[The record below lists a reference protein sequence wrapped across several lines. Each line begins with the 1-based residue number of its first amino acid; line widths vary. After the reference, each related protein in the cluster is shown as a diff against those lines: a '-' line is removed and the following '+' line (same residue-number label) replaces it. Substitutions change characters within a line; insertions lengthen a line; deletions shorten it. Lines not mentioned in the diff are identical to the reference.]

1 VLGFFSSFSQSMKA
15 IVYEAPRQFKY
26 KDVPEPEIESDDV
39 LVRIDACGLCGTDLH
54 IHEGEFAPSFPLIPG
69 HEFTGEIVALGA
81 EVKDLQ
87 EKQRVVGNSNESC
100 GKCFYCM
107 RGDFLLCLNLRAYG
121 VTQDGGF
128 AQYLRIKADRIFPI
142 SNLSYRE
149 AVMVEP
155 TSCAIHGMEVLAMK
169 PGSDVLLFGAGP
181 TGQVLAQLLKLNG
194 AGRLVVAAPAGPKL
208 DLIERLAADEVVV
221 IDRKNPD
228 QHRARLREL
237 SPTGFDYIIEATG
250 SASVCEDALQFARR
264 GATLL
269 VYGVYPDKD
278 TVRFNP
284 FDVFRRE
291 ITIKGSFAQIDAF
304 PRALAYLE
312 SGKIKV
318 NEIVTDEFAL
328 EDFGKVLEHAWA
340 RKGIKIAVI
349 PPP

>member
-1 VLGFFSSFSQSMKA
+1 MKA
-15 IVYEAPRQFKY
+15 IVYDAPRQFKY
-26 KDVPEPEIESDDV
+26 KEVPEPEIQSDDV

-54 IHEGEFAPSFPLIPG
+54 IHEGEFAPNFPLIPG
-69 HEFTGEIVALGA
+69 HEFTGEIVALGGS
-81 EVKDLQ
+81 VKGLSQ
-87 EKQRVVGNSNESC
+87 KQRVVGNSNESC

-142 SNLSYRE
+142 GNLTSRE

-155 TSCAIHGMEVLAMK
+155 SACAVHGMEVLAMK

-194 AGRLVVAAPAGPKL
+194 AGRLVVAAPPGAKLELAG
-208 DLIERLAADEVVV
+208 RLAADDIVPM
-221 IDRKNPD
+221 DRKNPD
-228 QHRARLREL
+228 KHRNRLREL
-237 SPTGFDYIIEATG
+237 NPTGFDYIVEATG
-250 SASVCEDALQFARR
+250 SAFVCEDALQFVRR
-264 GATLL
+264 GGTLL
-269 VYGVYPDKD
+269 VYGVYPESE

-284 FDVFRRE
+284 FDLFRRE

-328 EDFGKVLEHAWA
+328 EDWPKVLEHAWA

-349 PPP
+349 PPS

>member
-1 VLGFFSSFSQSMKA
+1 MKA
-15 IVYEAPRQFKY
+15 IVYDAPRQFKY
-26 KDVPEPEIESDDV
+26 KDVPEPEIQSDDV

-54 IHEGEFAPSFPLIPG
+54 IHEGEFAPNFPLIPG
-69 HEFTGEIVALGA
+69 HEFTGEIVALGGS
-81 EVKDLQ
+81 VKGLRQ
-87 EKQRVVGNSNESC
+87 KQRVVGNSNESC

-128 AQYLRIKADRIFPI
+128 AQFLRIKADRIFPI
-142 SNLSYRE
+142 GNLTSRE

-155 TSCAIHGMEVLAMK
+155 SACAVHGMEVLAMK

-194 AGRLVVAAPAGPKL
+194 AGRLVVAAPPGPKL
-208 DLIERLAADEVVV
+208 ELAGRLAADEIVP

-228 QHRARLREL
+228 RHRNRLREL
-237 SPTGFDYIIEATG
+237 NPTGFDYIVEATG
-250 SASVCEDALQFARR
+250 SAFVCEDALQFVRR
-264 GATLL
+264 GGTLL
-269 VYGVYPDKD
+269 VYGVYPETE

-284 FDVFRRE
+284 FDLFRRE

-328 EDFGKVLEHAWA
+328 EDWPKVLEHAWA

-349 PPP
+349 PPA

>member
-1 VLGFFSSFSQSMKA
+1 MKA
-15 IVYEAPRQFKY
+15 IVYDAPRQFQY
-26 KDVPEPEIESDDV
+26 KEVPEPKIESDDV

-54 IHEGEFAPSFPLIPG
+54 IHEGEFAPNFPLIPG
-69 HEFTGEIVALGA
+69 HEFTGKIVALGA
-81 EVKDLQ
+81 AVKDLKQ
-87 EKQRVVGNSNESC
+87 QQRVVGNSNESC
-100 GKCFYCM
+100 GKCFYCL

-121 VTQDGGF
+121 VTQNGGF

-142 SNLSYRE
+142 GNLSPRE

-155 TSCAIHGMEVLAMK
+155 SACAVHGMEVLAMK

-194 AGRLVVAAPAGPKL
+194 AGRLVVAAPAGQKL
-208 DLIERLAADEVVV
+208 DLVGRLAADEIVA

-228 QHRARLREL
+228 KHHQRLREL
-237 SPTGFDYIIEATG
+237 NPTGFDYIVEATG
-250 SASVCEDALQFARR
+250 STSVCEDALQFVRR
-264 GATLL
+264 GGTLL
-269 VYGVYPDKD
+269 VYGVYPEKE

-284 FDVFRRE
+284 FDLFRRE

-328 EDFGKVLEHAWA
+328 EDWPKILEHAWS

-349 PPP
+349 PPA

>member
-1 VLGFFSSFSQSMKA
+1 MKA
-15 IVYEAPRQFKY
+15 IVYDAPRQFKY
-26 KDVPEPEIESDDV
+26 KEVPEPEIQSDDV

-54 IHEGEFAPSFPLIPG
+54 IHEGEFAPNFPLIPG
-69 HEFTGEIVALGA
+69 HEFTGEIVALGGS
-81 EVKDLQ
+81 VKGLSQ
-87 EKQRVVGNSNESC
+87 KQRVVGNSNESC

-142 SNLSYRE
+142 GNLTSRE

-155 TSCAIHGMEVLAMK
+155 SACAVHGMEVLAMK

-194 AGRLVVAAPAGPKL
+194 AGRLVVAAPPGPKL
-208 DLIERLAADEVVV
+208 ELAGRLAADEIVPM
-221 IDRKNPD
+221 DRKNPD
-228 QHRARLREL
+228 KHRNRLREL
-237 SPTGFDYIIEATG
+237 NPTGFDYIVEATG
-250 SASVCEDALQFARR
+250 SAFVCEDALHFVRR
-264 GATLL
+264 GGTLL
-269 VYGVYPDKD
+269 VYGVYPESE

-284 FDVFRRE
+284 FDLFRRE

-328 EDFGKVLEHAWA
+328 EDWAKVLEHAWA

-349 PPP
+349 PPS

>member
-1 VLGFFSSFSQSMKA
+1 
-15 IVYEAPRQFKY
+15 
-26 KDVPEPEIESDDV
+26 
-39 LVRIDACGLCGTDLH
+39 
-54 IHEGEFAPSFPLIPG
+54 
-69 HEFTGEIVALGA
+69 
-81 EVKDLQ
+81 
-87 EKQRVVGNSNESC
+87 
-100 GKCFYCM
+100 M

-142 SNLSYRE
+142 GNLTSRE

-155 TSCAIHGMEVLAMK
+155 SACAVHGMEVLAMK

-194 AGRLVVAAPAGPKL
+194 AGRLVVAAPPGPKL
-208 DLIERLAADEVVV
+208 ELAGRLAADEIVP

-228 QHRARLREL
+228 RHRNRLREL
-237 SPTGFDYIIEATG
+237 NPTGFDYIVEATG
-250 SASVCEDALQFARR
+250 SAFVCEDALQFVRR
-264 GATLL
+264 GGTLL
-269 VYGVYPDKD
+269 VYGVYPETE

-284 FDVFRRE
+284 FDLFRRE

-328 EDFGKVLEHAWA
+328 EDWPKVLEHAWA

-349 PPP
+349 PPS

>member
-1 VLGFFSSFSQSMKA
+1 MKA
-15 IVYEAPRQFKY
+15 IVYDAPRQFKY
-26 KDVPEPEIESDDV
+26 KEVPEPEIQSDDV

-54 IHEGEFAPSFPLIPG
+54 IHEGEFAPNFPLIPG
-69 HEFTGEIVALGA
+69 HEFTGEIVALGGS
-81 EVKDLQ
+81 VKGLSQ
-87 EKQRVVGNSNESC
+87 KQRVVGNSNESC

-107 RGDFLLCLNLRAYG
+107 RGDFLLCLNLQAYG

-142 SNLSYRE
+142 GNLTSRE

-155 TSCAIHGMEVLAMK
+155 SACAVHGMEVLAMK

-194 AGRLVVAAPAGPKL
+194 AGRLVVAAPPGPKL
-208 DLIERLAADEVVV
+208 DLAGRLAADEIVPM
-221 IDRKNPD
+221 DRKNPD
-228 QHRARLREL
+228 KHRNRLREL
-237 SPTGFDYIIEATG
+237 NPTGFDYIVEATG
-250 SASVCEDALQFARR
+250 SAFVCEDALQFVRR
-264 GATLL
+264 GGTLL
-269 VYGVYPDKD
+269 VYGVYPESE

-284 FDVFRRE
+284 FDLFRRE

-328 EDFGKVLEHAWA
+328 EDWAKVLEHAWA

-349 PPP
+349 PPS

>member
-1 VLGFFSSFSQSMKA
+1 MKA
-15 IVYEAPRQFKY
+15 IVYDAPRQFKY
-26 KDVPEPEIESDDV
+26 KDVPEPKIESDDV

-54 IHEGEFAPSFPLIPG
+54 IHEGEFAPRFPLIPG
-69 HEFTGEIVALGA
+69 HEFTGELVALGSD
-81 EVKDLQ
+81 VKDLQ
-87 EKQRVVGNSNESC
+87 EGQRVVGNSNESC
-100 GKCFYCM
+100 GKCFYCL

-128 AQYLRIKADRIFPI
+128 AQYLRIKADRIFGI
-142 SNLSYRE
+142 GNLSPRE

-155 TSCAIHGMEVLAMK
+155 TSCAVHGMEVLAMK

-194 AGRLVVAAPAGPKL
+194 AGRLVVAAPPGPKL
-208 DLIERLAADEVVV
+208 ELAGRLAADEIVE

-228 QHRARLREL
+228 KHRNRLREL
-237 SPTGFDYIIEATG
+237 NPTGFDYIVEATG
-250 SASVCEDALQFARR
+250 SAAVCEDALQFVRR
-264 GATLL
+264 GGTLL
-269 VYGVYPDKD
+269 VYGVYPEKD
-278 TVRFNP
+278 MVRFNP
-284 FDVFRRE
+284 FDLFRRE

-318 NEIVTDEFAL
+318 NEIVTDEYAL
-328 EDFGKVLEHAWA
+328 EDWPKVLEQAWA

-349 PPP
+349 PPA

>member
-1 VLGFFSSFSQSMKA
+1 MKA
-15 IVYEAPRQFKY
+15 IVYDAPRRFQY
-26 KDVPEPEIESDDV
+26 KDVPEPQIEADDI
-39 LVRIDACGLCGTDLH
+39 LVRINACGVCGTDLH
-54 IHEGEFAPSFPLIPG
+54 IHEGEFGPRFPLIPG
-69 HEFTGEIVALGA
+69 HEFTGEIVALGSD
-81 EVKDLQ
+81 VKDLK
-87 EKQRVVGNSNESC
+87 EGQRVVGNSNEAC

-107 RGDFLLCLNLRAYG
+107 RGNFLLCLNLRSYG

-142 SNLSYRE
+142 GHLSPRE

-155 TSCAIHGMEVLAMK
+155 SACALHGMEVLSMK

-194 AGRLVVAAPAGPKL
+194 AGRLVVAAPPGPKL
-208 DLIERLAADEVVV
+208 DLISRLAADEIVA
-221 IDRKNPD
+221 IDRQDPKK
-228 QHRARLREL
+228 HRSRLHEL
-237 SPTGFDYIIEATG
+237 SQTGFDYIVEATG

-264 GATLL
+264 GGTLL
-269 VYGVYPDKD
+269 VYGVYPETDS
-278 TVRFNP
+278 VRFNP
-284 FDVFRRE
+284 FDLFRRE

-318 NEIVTDEFAL
+318 NEIVSDEFELKDWGRA
-328 EDFGKVLEHAWA
+328 LEHAWS

-349 PPP
+349 PPS

>member
-1 VLGFFSSFSQSMKA
+1 MKA
-15 IVYEAPRQFKY
+15 IVYDAPRQFKY
-26 KDVPEPEIESDDV
+26 KEVPEPEIQSDDV

-54 IHEGEFAPSFPLIPG
+54 IHEGEFAPNFPLIPG
-69 HEFTGEIVALGA
+69 HEFTGEIVALGGS
-81 EVKDLQ
+81 VKGLRQ
-87 EKQRVVGNSNESC
+87 KQRVVGNSNESC

-128 AQYLRIKADRIFPI
+128 AQFLRIKADRIFPI
-142 SNLSYRE
+142 GNLTSRE

-155 TSCAIHGMEVLAMK
+155 SACAVHGMEVLAMK

-194 AGRLVVAAPAGPKL
+194 AGRLVVAAPPGPKL
-208 DLIERLAADEVVV
+208 ELAGRLAADEIVP

-228 QHRARLREL
+228 RHRNRLREL
-237 SPTGFDYIIEATG
+237 NPTGFDYIVEATG
-250 SASVCEDALQFARR
+250 SAFVCEDALQFVRR
-264 GATLL
+264 GGTLL
-269 VYGVYPDKD
+269 VYGVYPETE

-284 FDVFRRE
+284 FDLFRRE

-328 EDFGKVLEHAWA
+328 EDWPKVLEHAWA

-349 PPP
+349 PPA

>member
-1 VLGFFSSFSQSMKA
+1 MKA
-15 IVYEAPRQFKY
+15 IVYDAPRQFKY
-26 KDVPEPEIESDDV
+26 KEVPEPEIQSDDV

-54 IHEGEFAPSFPLIPG
+54 IHEGEFAPNFPLIPG
-69 HEFTGEIVALGA
+69 HEFTGEIVALGGS
-81 EVKDLQ
+81 VKGLSQ
-87 EKQRVVGNSNESC
+87 KQRVVGNSNESC

-107 RGDFLLCLNLRAYG
+107 RGDFLLCLNLQAYG

-142 SNLSYRE
+142 GNLTSRE

-155 TSCAIHGMEVLAMK
+155 SACAVHGMEVLAMK

-194 AGRLVVAAPAGPKL
+194 AGRLVVAAPPGPKL
-208 DLIERLAADEVVV
+208 ELAGRLAADEIVPM
-221 IDRKNPD
+221 DRKNPD
-228 QHRARLREL
+228 KHRNRLREL
-237 SPTGFDYIIEATG
+237 NPTGFDYIVEATG
-250 SASVCEDALQFARR
+250 SAFVCEDALQFVRR
-264 GATLL
+264 GGTLL
-269 VYGVYPDKD
+269 VYGVYPETE

-284 FDVFRRE
+284 FDLFRRE

-328 EDFGKVLEHAWA
+328 EDWPKVLEHAWA

-349 PPP
+349 PPA

>member
-1 VLGFFSSFSQSMKA
+1 MKA
-15 IVYEAPRQFKY
+15 IVYDAPRQFKY
-26 KDVPEPEIESDDV
+26 KEVPEPEIQSDDV

-54 IHEGEFAPSFPLIPG
+54 IHEGEFAPNFPLIPG
-69 HEFTGEIVALGA
+69 HEFTGEIVALGGS
-81 EVKDLQ
+81 VKGLSQ
-87 EKQRVVGNSNESC
+87 KQRVVGNSNESC

-142 SNLSYRE
+142 GNLTSRE

-155 TSCAIHGMEVLAMK
+155 SACAVHGMEVLAMK

-194 AGRLVVAAPAGPKL
+194 AGRLGVAAPPGPKL
-208 DLIERLAADEVVV
+208 ELAGRLAADEIVPM
-221 IDRKNPD
+221 DRKNPD
-228 QHRARLREL
+228 KHRNRLREL
-237 SPTGFDYIIEATG
+237 NPTGFDYIVEATG
-250 SASVCEDALQFARR
+250 SAFVCEDALQFVRR
-264 GATLL
+264 GGTLL
-269 VYGVYPDKD
+269 VYGVYPESE

-284 FDVFRRE
+284 FDLFRRE

-328 EDFGKVLEHAWA
+328 EDWAKVLEHAWA

-349 PPP
+349 PPS

>member
-1 VLGFFSSFSQSMKA
+1 MKA
-15 IVYEAPRQFKY
+15 IVYDAPRQFKY
-26 KDVPEPEIESDDV
+26 KEVPEPEIQSDDV

-54 IHEGEFAPSFPLIPG
+54 IHEGEFAPNFPLIPG
-69 HEFTGEIVALGA
+69 HEFTGEIVALGGS
-81 EVKDLQ
+81 VKGLSQ
-87 EKQRVVGNSNESC
+87 KQRVVGNSNESC

-107 RGDFLLCLNLRAYG
+107 RGDFLLCLNLQAYG

-142 SNLSYRE
+142 GNLTSRE

-155 TSCAIHGMEVLAMK
+155 SACAVHGMEVLAMK

-194 AGRLVVAAPAGPKL
+194 AGRLVVAAPPGPKL
-208 DLIERLAADEVVV
+208 ELAGRLAADEIVPM
-221 IDRKNPD
+221 DRKNPD
-228 QHRARLREL
+228 KHRNRLREL
-237 SPTGFDYIIEATG
+237 NPTGFDYIVEATG
-250 SASVCEDALQFARR
+250 SAFVCEDALQFVRR
-264 GATLL
+264 GGTLL
-269 VYGVYPDKD
+269 VYGVYPESE

-284 FDVFRRE
+284 FDLFRRE

-318 NEIVTDEFAL
+318 KEIVTDEFAL
-328 EDFGKVLEHAWA
+328 EDWAKVLEHAWA

-349 PPP
+349 PPS

>member
-1 VLGFFSSFSQSMKA
+1 
-15 IVYEAPRQFKY
+15 
-26 KDVPEPEIESDDV
+26 
-39 LVRIDACGLCGTDLH
+39 
-54 IHEGEFAPSFPLIPG
+54 
-69 HEFTGEIVALGA
+69 
-81 EVKDLQ
+81 
-87 EKQRVVGNSNESC
+87 
-100 GKCFYCM
+100 
-107 RGDFLLCLNLRAYG
+107 

-221 IDRKNPD
+221 INRKNPD

-349 PPP
+349 PPS

>member
-1 VLGFFSSFSQSMKA
+1 MKA

-81 EVKDLQ
+81 EVKDLR

-142 SNLSYRE
+142 SNLTYRE

-318 NEIVTDEFAL
+318 KEIVTDEFAL

-349 PPP
+349 PPS

>member
-1 VLGFFSSFSQSMKA
+1 MKA
-15 IVYEAPRQFKY
+15 IVYDAPRQFKY
-26 KDVPEPEIESDDV
+26 KEVPEPKIESDDV

-54 IHEGEFAPSFPLIPG
+54 IHEGEFAPNFPLIPG
-69 HEFTGEIVALGA
+69 HEFTGEIVDLGKA
-81 EVKDLQ
+81 VKDL
-87 EKQRVVGNSNESC
+87 KLRQRVVGNSNESC

-107 RGDFLLCLNLRAYG
+107 RGDFLLCLNLQAYG

-142 SNLSYRE
+142 GNLSPRE

-155 TSCAIHGMEVLAMK
+155 SACAVHGMEVLAMK

-208 DLIERLAADEVVV
+208 ELAGRLAADEIVA

-228 QHRARLREL
+228 KHRNRLREL
-237 SPTGFDYIIEATG
+237 NPTGFDYIVEATG
-250 SASVCEDALQFARR
+250 SASVCEDALQFVRR
-264 GATLL
+264 GGTLL
-269 VYGVYPDKD
+269 VYGVYPEKD

-284 FDVFRRE
+284 FDLFRRE

-328 EDFGKVLEHAWA
+328 EDWPKVLEHAWS

-349 PPP
+349 PPA

>member
-1 VLGFFSSFSQSMKA
+1 MKA
-15 IVYEAPRQFKY
+15 IVYDAPRQFKY
-26 KDVPEPEIESDDV
+26 KEVPEPEIQSDDV

-54 IHEGEFAPSFPLIPG
+54 IHEGEFAPNFPLIPG
-69 HEFTGEIVALGA
+69 HEFTGEIVALGGS
-81 EVKDLQ
+81 VKGLKQ
-87 EKQRVVGNSNESC
+87 KQRVVGNSNESC

-142 SNLSYRE
+142 GNLTSRE

-155 TSCAIHGMEVLAMK
+155 TACAVHGMEVLAMK

-194 AGRLVVAAPAGPKL
+194 AGRLVIAAPPGPKL
-208 DLIERLAADEVVV
+208 ELAGRLAADEIVPM
-221 IDRKNPD
+221 DRKNPD
-228 QHRARLREL
+228 KHRNRLREL
-237 SPTGFDYIIEATG
+237 NPTGFDYIVEATG
-250 SASVCEDALQFARR
+250 SAFVCEDALQFVRR
-264 GATLL
+264 GGTLL
-269 VYGVYPDKD
+269 VYGVYPETE

-284 FDVFRRE
+284 FDLFRRE

-328 EDFGKVLEHAWA
+328 EDWPKVLEHAWA

>member
-1 VLGFFSSFSQSMKA
+1 MKA
-15 IVYEAPRQFKY
+15 IVYDAPRQFKY
-26 KDVPEPEIESDDV
+26 KEVPEPEIQSDDV

-54 IHEGEFAPSFPLIPG
+54 IHEGEFAPNFPLIPG
-69 HEFTGEIVALGA
+69 HEFTGEIVALGGS
-81 EVKDLQ
+81 VKGLSQ
-87 EKQRVVGNSNESC
+87 KQRVVGNSNESC

-142 SNLSYRE
+142 GNLTSRE

-155 TSCAIHGMEVLAMK
+155 SACAVHGMEVLAMK

-194 AGRLVVAAPAGPKL
+194 AGRLVVAAPPGPKL
-208 DLIERLAADEVVV
+208 ELAGRLAADEIVPM
-221 IDRKNPD
+221 DRKNPD
-228 QHRARLREL
+228 KHRNRLREL
-237 SPTGFDYIIEATG
+237 NPTGFDYIVEATG
-250 SASVCEDALQFARR
+250 SAFVCEDALQFVRR
-264 GATLL
+264 GGTLL
-269 VYGVYPDKD
+269 VYGVYPESE

-284 FDVFRRE
+284 FDLFRRE

-318 NEIVTDEFAL
+318 NEIVTDEFPL
-328 EDFGKVLEHAWA
+328 EDWAKVLEHAWA

-349 PPP
+349 PPS